1 MTTSTRGEWTVDVEA
16 MTCRNR
22 KQDILIIFEWKG
34 KTLIGNILDMPI
46 LLMKWKK
53 LPIVNMSIERIIMEA
68 KDVFLQ
74 AYTEN
79 NIEKNIEQ
87 TDA

>member
-1 MTTSTRGEWTVDVEA
+1 MTTSTSGEWTVDVEA
-16 MTCRNR
+16 MTCRNSN
-22 KQDILIIFEWKG
+22 KDILIIFEWDG
-34 KTLIGNILDMPI
+34 KTLIGKILDMPI

-68 KDVFLQ
+68 KEVFLE

-79 NIEKNIEQ
+79 NIEKNER
-87 TDA
+87 

>member
-16 MTCRNR
+16 MTCRNIN
-22 KQDILIIFEWKG
+22 KDILVIFEWDG
-34 KTLIGNILDMPI
+34 KTLIGKILDMPI

-68 KDVFLQ
+68 KNVFLK

-79 NIEKNIEQ
+79 NIERNEG
-87 TDA
+87 